1 MRLHRVGAVGAS
13 LAALVLWT
21 GACGSGGGSKSSV
34 TTAPGSASTA
44 SSTPALGSITIGS
57 ANFAENVMLAHLYEG
72 VLKKAGYKVTV
83 KENIGA
89 REVIAPALQ
98 RGDIDLVPEYA
109 GNLLGFVDKTTPG
122 GLPIDQT
129 VTKLKT
135 ALQTLNLTVLDA
147 SPATDGDVIVANQQ
161 TATKFNLT
169 KISDL
174 VANGSQVVMG
184 GPSECAT
191 RITCLKGLQDVYAI
205 HFKDFKVLDAGG
217 PLTVAALS
225 NNDVQVA
232 RMFSA
237 DSTIKAK
244 NFVVL
249 TDDKNFQQAGNV
261 IPEIRVDKV
270 NATLTAALNKLSS
283 TLTTDDLI
291 NLDDQVQTAKKDP
304 TAVATAYLTSKGL
317 A

>member
-21 GACGSGGGSKSSV
+21 GACGSGGG
-34 TTAPGSASTA
+34 A
-44 SSTPALGSITIGS
+44 SSSSTITIGS

-89 REVIAPALQ
+89 REVLAPALQ
-98 RGDIDLVPEYA
+98 SGSIDLTPEYA

-129 VTKLKT
+129 VAKLKT
-135 ALQTLNLTVLDA
+135 VLAPLKLTVLDA
-147 SPATDGDVIVANQQ
+147 SPATDGDVIVVNQQ
-161 TATKFNLT
+161 TASKYNLT

-174 VANGSQVVMG
+174 VSPGSNLVMG
-184 GPSECAT
+184 GPSECVT
-191 RITCLKGLQDVYAI
+191 RVTCLKGLQDIYGI
-205 HFKDFKVLDAGG
+205 HFKDFKALDAGG

-244 NFVVL
+244 GFVVL

-261 IPEIRVDKV
+261 IPEIRLDKV
-270 NATLTAALNKLSS
+270 SSKLSTALNKLSS

-291 NLDDQVQTAKKDP
+291 ALDDQVQTAKKDP